1 MRRGLF
7 HHTIIFLRVIST
19 SLPSPTIFQNT
30 GFVPESPIF
39 SSLQFFRL
47 LVGGSKVA
55 CLFAQFSA
63 TSDELRSTWRPMA
76 PWQRSRPARCWQVF
90 QRAAC
95 MRVRACAHFC
105 HFRVFSKG
113 PATHTRRLH
122 TGLTCG
128 CTLAGSPV
136 RTRRLVAMV
145 AVCLCASVALS
156 SRMGS
161 WPSSDARDAQ
171 GAQEPQMLWG
181 GSSGASLQVPLAAAP
196 TARQSQLADFE
207 PAKLYTDPPA
217 TDLDHRNRI
226 DNYGCMFS
234 DCEGQKTPLLKT
246 GLKPAM
252 RHARSAPA
260 CWCDVFHGQDNC
272 HSSPRN

>member
-1 MRRGLF
+1 MAAYGAVA
-7 HHTIIFLRVIST
+7 TEPPG
-19 SLPSPTIFQNT
+19 SLSAGVPSSVCI
-30 GFVPESPIF
+30 
-39 SSLQFFRL
+39 
-47 LVGGSKVA
+47 
-55 CLFAQFSA
+55 
-63 TSDELRSTWRPMA
+63 
-76 PWQRSRPARCWQVF
+76 
-90 QRAAC
+90 
-95 MRVRACAHFC
+95 RVRACAHFC

-113 PATHTRRLH
+113 PATHTRRQH

-145 AVCLCASVALS
+145 AVCLCVSVALS

-161 WPSSDARDAQ
+161 WPSSDARNAQ

-217 TDLDHRNRI
+217 TDFDHGNRI

-234 DCEGQKTPLLKT
+234 DCEGQKTPLLQT
-246 GLKPAM
+246 GLKPDM
-252 RHARSAPA
+252 RHACSASA
-260 CWCDVFHGQDNC
+260 CWRNVFHGQDDC
-272 HSSPRN
+272 HRSPCSKYHARSGGQTCDFRSCRRVFCACFACARLTNKACMQ